1 VGEQYVLPEAVDLLP
16 QTRRSERAGEIVRL
30 AAVDPLNLV
39 GIITPG
45 PRIAALRGNLVVY
58 RDGLPVTSAAARP
71 HVEGQ
76 AERSASR

>member
-1 VGEQYVLPEAVDLLP
+1 
-16 QTRRSERAGEIVRL
+16 VRL